1 MAPRTPRKEILL
13 RLLVLTVF
21 ALAAAACA
29 PALTGKPAPDFRVE
43 EPSGR
48 VWRLDDFRGKSS
60 VVLVFYHSYG

>member
-1 MAPRTPRKEILL
+1 MASHTPREQNLVGLL
-13 RLLVLTVF
+13 ALTVF

-29 PALTGKPAPDFRVE
+29 PALSGKPAPDFRVE

-48 VWRLDDFRGKSS
+48 VWTREDFRGKSS

>member
-1 MAPRTPRKEILL
+1 MASHTPRDQIVV

-21 ALAAAACA
+21 ALAAGACA
-29 PALTGKPAPDFRVE
+29 PALTGKPAPDFRLE

-48 VWRLDDFRGKSS
+48 AWTLDDFRGKSS

>member
-1 MAPRTPRKEILL
+1 MAPRTPREEILL

-48 VWRLDDFRGKSS
+48 VWTLDDFRGKSS

>member
-1 MAPRTPRKEILL
+1 MTFRSCWDHILV
-13 RLLVLTVF
+13 RLLMLTVVG
-21 ALAAAACA
+21 LSPAACA

-48 VWRLDDFRGKSS
+48 IWTLDDFRGKGS